1 MHLDSRLWTDVT
13 STFRTVIGA
22 SRQAAPCP
30 LRHGKGATPWPGTH
44 SRSARL
50 LRPRLGICGWHA
62 PRDRSASLGAIYDA
76 RVPESF
82 AEMLRGGH
90 PNSLGRTEEVVGVVL
105 ADRTR
110 LDDLFA
116 TIADPDE
123 VVRLR
128 VGDALEKVCRD
139 QPGWFVAHVERLL
152 GDFARIEQPS
162 VQWHLAQ
169 MFQRLRDDLS
179 ADQAQ
184 RATELL
190 QRNLTRSADWIVLNV
205 TMDVLTGW
213 ARHDRALAGWLVPEL
228 ERLSHD
234 DRKSVA
240 KRASKRLAELTG

>member
-1 MHLDSRLWTDVT
+1 MAR
-13 STFRTVIGA
+13 
-22 SRQAAPCP
+22 
-30 LRHGKGATPWPGTH
+30 GATFGPARTPGPH
-44 SRSARL
+44 ASSF
-50 LRPRLGICGWHA
+50 PRLGICGWHA
-62 PRDRSASLGAIYDA
+62 PRDRSPSLRAIYDA
-76 RVPESF
+76 RVSESF

-152 GDFARIEQPS
+152 GDLARIEQPS

-169 MFQRLRDDLS
+169 MFQHLRDDLS

-190 QRNLTRSADWIVLNV
+190 QGNLTRSADWIVLNV

-213 ARHDRALAGWLVPEL
+213 GRHDRALAGWLVPEL
-228 ERLSHD
+228 ERLRHD

-240 KRASKRLAELTG
+240 KRASKRLVELTG